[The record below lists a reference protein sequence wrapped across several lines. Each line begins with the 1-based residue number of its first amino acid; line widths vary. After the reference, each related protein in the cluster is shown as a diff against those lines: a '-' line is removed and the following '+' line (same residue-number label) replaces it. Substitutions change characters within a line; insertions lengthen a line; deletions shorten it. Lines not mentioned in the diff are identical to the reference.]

1 MQCKKVNEEEDRNP
15 SDCSNQT
22 VETVQ
27 THHKKK
33 KPNRENR
40 LSWEYNECS
49 AKKKK
54 KSIEKKNL
62 NPSDRFNKTVENPT
76 NSLQKIKDHHW
87 FD

>member
-33 KPNRENR
+33 KNLIERIDYLENIM
-40 LSWEYNECS
+40 SVVQ
-49 AKKKK
+49 KKK

-76 NSLQKIKDHHW
+76 NSLQKIKDHH
-87 FD
+87 